1 MEYSVL
7 MSVYKK
13 EKAEFLKEAIE
24 SIQKQSKKTD
34 DFVLVCDGEL
44 NESLDKVI
52 LDKKEEMGDVLNV
65 IRLKENVGL
74 GKALNYGVQCC
85 KYDLIARM
93 DTDDIAVPNR
103 FELQIKEFIKDN
115 ELVLCGA
122 QIAEFED
129 NPQVIN
135 GYRKVPLTQ
144 KEILKFSKKRNPFN
158 HMTVMFRKQA
168 ILDAGKYQEMPY
180 FEDYWLWIRIL
191 QKRYVVKNI
200 DKILVNVRAGAEMLD
215 RRGGLSYARAS
226 YIFLK
231 ATYDSGLICYSE
243 YLVGLVIRI
252 SFVMMPTCIR
262 KFLYNKILRKSGDN
276 NYDT

>member
-1 MEYSVL
+1 MEFSVL
-7 MSVYKK
+7 MSVYYK
-13 EKAEFLKEAIE
+13 ENPEYLK
-24 SIQKQSKKTD
+24 
-34 DFVLVCDGEL
+34 L
-44 NESLDKVI
+44 SLDSVI
-52 LDKKEEMGDVLNV
+52 KQTVPAAEIVLIKDGPLTKELDDIINQYGDKYAGLFRVFSLE
-65 IRLKENVGL
+65 ENVGL

-144 KEILKFSKKRNPFN
+144 
-158 HMTVMFRKQA
+158 TVMFRKQA

-243 YLVGLVIRI
+243 YLVGLAIRI
-252 SFVMMPTCIR
+252 SVVMMPTCIR

>member
-1 MEYSVL
+1 
-7 MSVYKK
+7 
-13 EKAEFLKEAIE
+13 
-24 SIQKQSKKTD
+24 
-34 DFVLVCDGEL
+34 
-44 NESLDKVI
+44 
-52 LDKKEEMGDVLNV
+52 
-65 IRLKENVGL
+65 
-74 GKALNYGVQCC
+74 
-85 KYDLIARM
+85 
-93 DTDDIAVPNR
+93 
-103 FELQIKEFIKDN
+103 
-115 ELVLCGA
+115 
-122 QIAEFED
+122 
-129 NPQVIN
+129 
-135 GYRKVPLTQ
+135 
-144 KEILKFSKKRNPFN
+144 
-158 HMTVMFRKQA
+158 
-168 ILDAGKYQEMPY
+168 MPY

-252 SFVMMPTCIR
+252 SVVMMPTCIR